1 MREFEGS
8 GYDGIDD
15 RFRKV
20 LDTFFGLDMR
30 LRRKKHT

>member
-1 MREFEGS
+1 MREFERS

-20 LDTFFGLDMR
+20 LDAFFGLDMR